1 MLSALTK
8 LFVVLLI
15 ICSLLLTSA
24 TVIFVNRTEDF
35 KNALDKSK
43 TQILTLERDLQIAQ
57 IDRNAAQSR
66 EEKASADAIR
76 TLTDLQGQ
84 LTQLKREIGN
94 RDVTVNELKTK
105 NAVQSAANTQQAAAL
120 AIAQKTL
127 QDLTARYDGLIKE
140 ADKNRLANAQLVGAN
155 ADLQKR
161 VEEAER
167 ERKWIAEQLVQVK
180 KDLADAKNL
189 LAQNNIPLEVAGSKR
204 IGTPNLKG
212 VIKDVKVDGELAFA
226 TITLGSTDKVEKGM
240 EFNVINQ
247 STMEFLG
254 KLTVE
259 SVEPNEAFGRL
270 EGRRIKD
277 VKPDYQVLSQLP

>member
-1 MLSALTK
+1 MSALTK

-35 KNALDKSK
+35 KATQEADKATISR
-43 TQILTLERDLQIAQ
+43 LNREVQIAQ
-57 IDRNAAQSR
+57 DERNAAQTR
-66 EEKASADAIR
+66 EEKAAADAIR
-76 TLTDLQGQ
+76 TITDLNAQ
-84 LTQLKREIGN
+84 LAQIKREIGS
-94 RDVTVNELKTK
+94 RDVTANELKTK
-105 NAVQSAANTQQAAAL
+105 LAVQSAANTQQATAL

-212 VIKDVKVDGELAFA
+212 TIKDVKVDGELAFA

-270 EGRRIKD
+270 EGRRVKD